1 MNKNIQADKNDSKV
15 VINDIDP
22 ETQEMLNKPIE
33 DPEGFAEGEKEF
45 IEEVMS
51 KVYDGTF
58 NLLSPSSLINEEVYE
73 KASEKSQG
81 QADINAVNF
90 CSKLRQIKDLM
101 DISGGNQLF
110 VEPTFQVRNLVQSVK
125 FQKEQFEEEYGDMFL
140 I

>member
-1 MNKNIQADKNDSKV
+1 MNKDIHNDKNNSEV
-15 VINDIDP
+15 VVNDIDQ
-22 ETQEMLNKPIE
+22 ETQEMLNKPIQ
-33 DPEGFAEGEKEF
+33 DPDGFAKGEKEF
-45 IEEVMS
+45 IENVMS
-51 KVYDGTF
+51 KVYDGSF
-58 NLLSPSSLINEEVYE
+58 NLLSPSSLINEKVYE
-73 KASEKSQG
+73 SASEAAQG

-125 FQKEQFEEEYGDMFL
+125 YQKEQFEEKYGDMFL